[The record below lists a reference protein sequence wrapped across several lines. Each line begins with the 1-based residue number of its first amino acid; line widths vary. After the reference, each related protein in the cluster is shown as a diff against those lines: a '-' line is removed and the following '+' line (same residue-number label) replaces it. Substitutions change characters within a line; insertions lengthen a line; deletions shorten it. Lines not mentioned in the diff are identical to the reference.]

1 MSEDVDVELPDGE
14 DEDSGGDPM
23 DDDATVSDDEDA
35 AVGP

>member
-1 MSEDVDVELPDGE
+1 MSEDVEEELPDGE

-23 DDDATVSDDEDA
+23 DDDATVSDDEDG

>member
-1 MSEDVDVELPDGE
+1 MSEYAEEELPGGE
-14 DEDSGGDPM
+14 DDESGADPM